1 LVRKS
6 EAADTASSNSF
17 KVTGAERSSRILTRA
32 IVRPPSLNFSDGL
45 TTVSLGLPVYEIAL
59 KQHAAYCIALE
70 DCGLTVTTLEAD
82 PRYPDS
88 TFVEDTAVLTE
99 SGAMLMR
106 PGAPSRQGEVQSI
119 GEVLRSLLPAA
130 HLQNIQAPGTV
141 DGGDICEAGNHFFIG
156 ISQRTNQAGA
166 EQLAAWLAL
175 SGFTSSFIDIRE
187 ETSLLHLKSGLAYL
201 GENRLVVTEAFAQ
214 REEFAGYEH
223 VPVRSTEEY
232 GANCV
237 RINDYVL
244 IPSGCVK
251 LRDSLERSGYR
262 TIALE
267 MSEFQKMDGG
277 LSCLSLRF

>member
-1 LVRKS
+1 M
-6 EAADTASSNSF
+6 A
-17 KVTGAERSSRILTRA
+17 GAKHSSRILTRA
-32 IVRPPSLNFSDGL
+32 IVRPPSPNLSDGL
-45 TTVSLGLPVYEIAL
+45 TTAELGDPIYELAL
-59 KQHAAYCIALE
+59 KQHAAYCAALE
-70 DCGLTVTTLEAD
+70 DCGLTVTYLGAD
-82 PRYPDS
+82 PAYPDS

-106 PGAPSRQGEVQSI
+106 PGAPSRLGEVRSI
-119 GEVLRSLLPAA
+119 SAVLRNLLPAS
-130 HLQNIQAPGTV
+130 NIKTIQVPGTI
-141 DGGDICEAGNHFFIG
+141 DGGDVCEAGGHFFIG
-156 ISQRTNQAGA
+156 ISERTNQAGG
-166 EQLAAWLAL
+166 EQLATWLT
-175 SGFTSSFIDIRE
+175 SIGFTSSFVDIQQE
-187 ETSLLHLKSGLAYL
+187 KSLLHLKSGIAYL
-201 GENRLVVTEAFAQ
+201 GDNRLVITRALAR

-223 VPVRSTEEY
+223 IHVNADEEY

-251 LRDSLERSGYR
+251 LRAHLQRSGYQ